1 MESAAGVASSSR
13 VGVFGGT
20 FDPPHLGHARAASE
34 ALRVLALDRVLW
46 VPSHLSPH
54 KRNHGSSPP
63 GVRWEMVC
71 AALRGEPAFEATR
84 AELDRGG
91 VSYTIDTLRQIRA
104 NQPQWELFLILGPD
118 LVDGFGSW
126 TAPAEIASIARLV
139 ALRSEER
146 EGPAAPGGCGGSA
159 STPAPSHVVDLAPCD
174 VSSSRI
180 RRRVARGRP
189 VSHMVVPAV
198 LAIIQS
204 RKLYMRRGDVP
215 PDPEST

>member
-1 MESAAGVASSSR
+1 METAAGVASSSR

-54 KRNHGSSPP
+54 KRDRRSSPP

-71 AALRGEPAFEATR
+71 AALRGEPSFEATR
-84 AELDRGG
+84 AEMDRRG
-91 VSYTIDTLRQIRA
+91 VSYTIDTLRQLRA
-104 NQPQWELFLILGPD
+104 SQPQRELFLILGPD
-118 LVDGFGSW
+118 LIDGFGSW
-126 TAPAEIASIARLV
+126 RAPVEIARIARLV
-139 ALRSEER
+139 GLRFEGR
-146 EGPAAPGGCGGSA
+146 EGPAAPGRGVGSA
-159 STPAPSHVVDLAPCD
+159 SAPAPSHVVDLAPCD
-174 VSSSRI
+174 ISSSRI
-180 RRRVARGRP
+180 RRRVARGRT

>member
-1 MESAAGVASSSR
+1 MRDYPRTASSR

-34 ALRVLALDRVLW
+34 VLRVLALDRVLW
-46 VPSHLSPH
+46 IPSHLSPH
-54 KRNHGSSPP
+54 KRKKASSPP

-91 VSYTIDTLRQIRA
+91 VSYTIDTLQQIQA
-104 NQPQWELFLILGPD
+104 SHPQWELFLILGPD
-118 LVDGFGSW
+118 LIDGLGSW
-126 TAPAEIASIARLV
+126 RAPVEIACIAQLV
-139 ALRSEER
+139 ALRFEGR
-146 EGPAAPGGCGGSA
+146 EGLAAAGVGGESA
-159 STPAPSHVVDLAPCD
+159 SAPAPSHVVDLAPCD
-174 VSSSRI
+174 ISSSRI